1 MVCKSIHSALSG
13 FLLNVR
19 GACNSSVIEADE
31 QMNLKEIILDLE
43 AICESLHIPVWAF
56 AGHSS
61 VSNMESRQ
69 SYLYL

>member
-1 MVCKSIHSALSG
+1 
-13 FLLNVR
+13 
-19 GACNSSVIEADE
+19 
-31 QMNLKEIILDLE
+31 MNLKEIILDLE